1 MREQIIDRLKVK
13 FPEYSER
20 VAKQSYVSQSDV
32 QTFAKF
38 KNQLLAFRKQ
48 QKEIEV
54 LPKPKR

>member
-20 VAKQSYVSQSDV
+20 VAKQSYVSPTDV
-32 QTFAKF
+32 TTFLKF
-38 KNQLLAFRKQ
+38 KSNLLSFREK